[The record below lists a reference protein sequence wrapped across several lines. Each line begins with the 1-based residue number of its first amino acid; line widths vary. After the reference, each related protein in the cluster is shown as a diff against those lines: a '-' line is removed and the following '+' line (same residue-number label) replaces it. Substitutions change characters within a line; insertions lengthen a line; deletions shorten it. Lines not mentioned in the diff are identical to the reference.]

1 MRKIIVLIMSFI
13 LCLSLT
19 SCMTIKA
26 VMYDPNAIKEE
37 VITPAEE
44 NILEVEAKDTSQQ
57 NLDGEFTLV
66 SSKLKLSKHM
76 STETVDT
83 EYIKT
88 ITFNEDGSCIISGYE
103 DSTFSYEMDNNSIT
117 IMKVEKDGTGTLKYL
132 YEYLSKKDD
141 YWTSE
146 NISHSND
153 PIDIEMLQS
162 ISDVDS
168 DTWVYRIYYIDGTIS
183 QTEEGSYEDTLD
195 NPLNNPLSTTD
206 SSKPSML
213 IMIPL
218 IVISLGLTILII
230 ISQWKL
236 FTKAGEKGWKSLV
249 PIYNMWTL
257 FKIAYGEGIRMFL
270 TWIPVA
276 GFIFMIL
283 FLFALADAYG
293 KEKIGFKLGLLFLAP
308 VFMPIIG
315 LSKKIQYIGPKA
327 KK

>member
-1 MRKIIVLIMSFI
+1 MSFI
-13 LCLSLT
+13 LCLFLT

-26 VMYDPNAIKEE
+26 VMYDPNAAKEE
-37 VITPAEE
+37 IMTQDEE
-44 NILEVEAKDTSQQ
+44 NIPEVEAKDMPEQ
-57 NLDGEFTLV
+57 NLDGKFTLV

-76 STETVDT
+76 SVEIVDT

-88 ITFNEDGSCIISGYE
+88 ITFNEDGSCIISNYE

-162 ISDVDS
+162 MSDIDA
-168 DTWVYRIYYIDGTIS
+168 DTWVYRIYYIDGTIP
-183 QTEEGSYEDTLD
+183 QVEGDSYDNVLD
-195 NPLNNPLSTTD
+195 NSLNTSLSTTD

-218 IVISLGLTILII
+218 MVISLSLTVLII

-236 FTKAGEKGWKSLV
+236 FTKAGEKGWKSLI

-276 GFIFMIL
+276 GFVFIIL

-308 VFMPIIG
+308 IFMPIMG
-315 LSKKIQYIGPKA
+315 LSKKIQYVGPKA